1 MKALFV
7 FIEMI
12 FCHCFADYFLQGIL
26 ASMKQKRWWAKQA
39 PNISEFEKSKYTND
53 YKAALIA
60 HSIEWTF
67 VVQSYYAFAQGLM
80 YLLLLIYNAI
90 AHYVIDDY
98 KANKHKINLIQDQR
112 LHLIQILLSWI
123 MWWAIVGIY

>member
-67 VVQSYYAFAQGLM
+67 VVQIPLF
-80 YLLLLIYNAI
+80 IFVVYNPFI
-90 AHYVIDDY
+90 
-98 KANKHKINLIQDQR
+98 KF
-112 LHLIQILLSWI
+112 
-123 MWWAIVGIY
+123 